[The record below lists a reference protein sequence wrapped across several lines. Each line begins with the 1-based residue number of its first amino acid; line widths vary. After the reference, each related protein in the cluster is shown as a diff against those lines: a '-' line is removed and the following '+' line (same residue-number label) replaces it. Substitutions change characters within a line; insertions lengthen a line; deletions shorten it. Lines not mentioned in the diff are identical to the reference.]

1 MFRDNKKRGEV
12 AAPEPAREAVSPA
25 HEERQMLNTPARDH
39 AAYERSE
46 NLNALLG
53 KGIEFE
59 GKLSFEGTV
68 RIDGTFSGQI
78 TTNDMLIIGEG
89 ARVTAEITC
98 GSIVVRGELNGNVRA
113 KTSVELHSPG
123 RVRGDISTPS
133 LAIEKG
139 VIFQGA
145 TKMESLDSSDLKTYE
160 RHGKN
165 AYRGNGPATAG
176 TSATVGTSSISDAA
190 AS

>member
-1 MFRDNKKRGEV
+1 VFRDNKKRGEV

-25 HEERQMLNTPARDH
+25 HEEQTNMTTPVQH
-39 AAYERSE
+39 ATYDRPE

-98 GSIVVRGELNGNVRA
+98 GSIVVRGDLNGNIRA
-113 KTSVELHSPG
+113 KSSVELHAPG
-123 RVRGDISTPS
+123 RVKGDISTPS
-133 LAIEKG
+133 LSIEKG
-139 VIFQGA
+139 VVFQGT
-145 TKMESLDSSDLKTYE
+145 TKMESLDAEVKSYE
-160 RHGKN
+160 RPAKGS
-165 AYRGNGPATAG
+165 YRANGPAA
-176 TSATVGTSSISDAA
+176 SVTVAEAA